1 MVVNGEDVAVEPA
14 VDAVPDK
21 TAVDDA
27 SDSDSD
33 DDMPELGKFYRR
45 FNFCA
50 SAPLRTLSK

>member
-45 FNFCA
+45 FNF
-50 SAPLRTLSK
+50 